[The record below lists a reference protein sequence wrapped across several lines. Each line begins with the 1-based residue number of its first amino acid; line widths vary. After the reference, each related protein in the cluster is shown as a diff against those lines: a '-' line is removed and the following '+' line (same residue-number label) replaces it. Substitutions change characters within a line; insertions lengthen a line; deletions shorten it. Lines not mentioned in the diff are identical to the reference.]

1 MLKIVLGE
9 MLRMLKMLKH
19 EKQMLNP
26 WVFCR
31 PPIPTDERIDD
42 IVENIKMEINV
53 KTKSVQST
61 TVCTL
66 TESNF
71 PVKLNQ
77 INPLP
82 PQRQLVA
89 LSDTSITGHLHFLET
104 ALGGQPIWYIFGE
117 EYKLKKKSWIRI
129 QHRNRIPCWSQIAS

>member
-1 MLKIVLGE
+1 M
-9 MLRMLKMLKH
+9 
-19 EKQMLNP
+19 
-26 WVFCR
+26 
-31 PPIPTDERIDD
+31 
-42 IVENIKMEINV
+42 
-53 KTKSVQST
+53 
-61 TVCTL
+61 CTL

-104 ALGGQPIWYIFGE
+104 ALGGQPIWDIFGE
-117 EYKLKKKSWIRI
+117 EYKLKKKSSIFSIDILYFAWGVCEVALNDTSKTKERKIMFYLL
-129 QHRNRIPCWSQIAS
+129 SMFDVGV